1 MSINLLCSV
10 RNCHLRL
17 EPCGKT
23 FVCPSSHSFDLAK
36 SGYLNLLQP
45 QDRRSLSP
53 GDSQEIV
60 AARHRLMKSRLDQPF
75 VEDIENFIKKNPTI
89 TKILDVG
96 CGEGSYLGNLLV
108 LENIIAC
115 GLDISLPAIKQAAR
129 NYPIAKWIIAN
140 GDRLLPFPD
149 NEFDLVMSITA
160 RKNPTEFHR
169 VLTNQGF
176 LLVVVP
182 AANDLIE
189 LREKV
194 LGEGLFIDR
203 NQQTI
208 RTFTDQF
215 ILLESY
221 IIESKIYL
229 DKTMLRDLLT
239 TTYRGA
245 RNSEKS
251 RFSETEAMEIT
262 FSREFFYFQAK

>member
-10 RNCHLRL
+10 RNCRL
-17 EPCGKT
+17 ELQPNGKV
-23 FVCPSSHSFDLAK
+23 FVCPASHSFDLAK

-60 AARHRLMKSRLDQPF
+60 AARHRLMNSRLDQPF
-75 VEDIENFIKKNPTI
+75 VDNIEQFIRKHPVIN
-89 TKILDVG
+89 KILDVG
-96 CGEGSYLGNLLV
+96 CGEGSYLGNLMT

-115 GLDISLPAIKQAAR
+115 GVDISLPAIKQAAK
-129 NYPIAKWIIAN
+129 NYPRAKWIIAN

-149 NEFDLVMSITA
+149 NEFNLVMSITA

-169 VLTNQGF
+169 ILTKQGF

-203 NQQTI
+203 SQQTI
-208 RTFTDQF
+208 NTFTEQF
-215 ILLESY
+215 LLLESY
-221 IIESKIYL
+221 IIENKIYL
-229 DKTMLRDLLT
+229 DKTMLSDLLL

-245 RNSEKS
+245 RSSEKT
-251 RFSETEAMEIT
+251 RFSETESMEIT